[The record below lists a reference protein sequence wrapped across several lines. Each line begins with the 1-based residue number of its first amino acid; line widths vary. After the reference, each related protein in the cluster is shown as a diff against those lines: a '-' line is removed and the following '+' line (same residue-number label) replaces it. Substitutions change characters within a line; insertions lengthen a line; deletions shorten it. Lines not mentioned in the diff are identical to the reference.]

1 MENSYNNKGGDTRMK
16 KKLTLTVG
24 IPTYYGG
31 PALVN
36 AAKSVLDSKSVDKF
50 RLIVNIDGNPLE
62 PEIEKQL
69 LDLGVDVVFSKERGG
84 QVARIKQMIGMTDTD
99 ILVLTQDDIQLAPDT
114 LANILK
120 TFGNYP
126 KLTMIGARM
135 RSKKTNKIMEKIVD
149 VAVEG
154 NNELGRRW
162 KNGNNYLMASGR
174 CMAFRADFIKK
185 FDIPEGIINSDSYLY
200 FENKRKGGEFLAL
213 SEAVVFNKTPE
224 TLKEHLKQSRK
235 FSVSKGENEK
245 YAGENLSGEYSI
257 PLKPKL
263 EAFAAILL
271 RKHIW
276 AILYLGINLY
286 TKIVGRN
293 MYKDAVRF
301 WETDKTT
308 KKV

>member
-1 MENSYNNKGGDTRMK
+1 VENSYNNKGGDTRMK

-69 LDLGVDVVFSKERGG
+69 LDLG
-84 QVARIKQMIGMTDTD
+84 DTD